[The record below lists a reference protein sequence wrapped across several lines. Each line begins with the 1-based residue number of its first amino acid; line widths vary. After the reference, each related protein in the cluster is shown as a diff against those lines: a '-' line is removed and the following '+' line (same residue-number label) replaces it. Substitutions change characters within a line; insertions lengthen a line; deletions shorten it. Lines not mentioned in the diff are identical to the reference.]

1 MDCHPEPIEI
11 HTICVEKL
19 KSFLIMLT
27 LGGPVLA
34 RKHNDKPINLIY
46 IDHRCYES
54 PEWASQDSGQD
65 SRGHRQRRERLA
77 VLDARQSDG
86 RPRRLGPNPGRLAS
100 SARTPNRLAGSA
112 AHMAL
117 HVAPHGVHVFS
128 TRPRRPQMPF
138 FIDIIFPSQLL
149 VLLDGSMSCTRAID
163 VAT

>member
-1 MDCHPEPIEI
+1 
-11 HTICVEKL
+11 
-19 KSFLIMLT
+19 MLQT
-27 LGGPVLA
+27 RGRLA
-34 RKHNDKPINLIY
+34 RLGV
-46 IDHRCYES
+46 R
-54 PEWASQDSGQD
+54 QSG
-65 SRGHRQRRERLA
+65 SSTRRERLA

-138 FIDIIFPSQLL
+138 FIDFVTEQALRTSCLRVLGRFLSICSCSRRPPL
-149 VLLDGSMSCTRAID
+149 VKSLD
-163 VAT
+163 VAQRRRKKLYRPLECASSYALWPCGDGTNRLRTALM